1 MSIEMTL
8 PLSDAVNPGQH
19 RLTQIQVINWG
30 TFHGRHTL
38 YVDRAGTLLTGHPG
52 VGKSTLFDGIGH
64 IFYAAPRLN
73 ESAHEASTRKD
84 RRTTYSYMR
93 GRRFKTEEGT
103 LYQRPGASWSAI
115 ALVYEDG
122 LGSNVCIGAIFDL
135 PANGLEGQVGKHYVM
150 GDRVLDTA
158 ALENHGARRFTPSSL
173 QKSLPGFEAFDVHR
187 AFAEKFRRRLGID
200 NDKAF
205 SLLRTLQNGKGLD
218 KGVNQFFRY
227 EVLEIPSTMKAAAGA
242 IEDFSH
248 LRGIHRQLEEA
259 RAQRD
264 ALANVPEQKLRHEEL
279 STELTKLNSLVT
291 TQLPAFGAQLATR
304 ALKTE
309 TEQLTASVHKNSA
322 LIEESTARKAVL
334 ETKVTSLNEQ
344 LEAGGGAG
352 LAILERE
359 AEAARKELA
368 ERESVLRALRSD
380 FEAAGLGF
388 TFTASGLQAMRRQAA
403 VSAENL
409 SSIAKDA
416 RTMEYEAM
424 ANVMNLKDRIAKLKL
439 QIDSYAKRGSNID
452 DRSIAARRAI
462 AAATKLHIEDLPFAG
477 ELIDLAPAHGQWR
490 PAAEK
495 ALRSLATTILVRGED
510 LKSVTHAIDSL
521 SGLGRIRWNDIS
533 KTPREA
539 TAGPGDLVGK
549 LDFKHTDAGSWLR
562 GKITADYPLVCVE
575 TDTGLHIHDK
585 AISLAGTIKTGSGS
599 FERDTRS
606 VAASDYLLGF
616 TNAEKIS
623 ELEAKLASLVE
634 ELARIETV
642 ANDRSAAK
650 DQLAAKLAL
659 LGTLAADERGFAALD
674 ASGALSTLQ
683 DLEARMAEA
692 LSTSGDL
699 SPVRRALEAARAE
712 LEECVGTLAVAR
724 AEATTLAK
732 NLDKASAALRAATV
746 RDSATEEWASDM
758 LAASEQLAPL
768 ITKLEQ
774 GHPVGTSELE
784 AALNA
789 LALALSE
796 SGAELKRETFT
807 LEAALKDTFKAF
819 AREFGNSAA
828 VSFGTG
834 VEAAEHYVAL
844 HQGIIEEGLPQHE
857 EEFREYFSNRS
868 YERFSDLLQLLEEE
882 RRQIAERISPLNQIL
897 ADVQFEHGSK
907 LALEVK
913 TTVPDEARAFR
924 QSLKEAL
931 AGAYSSRGA
940 STTLSESYKAL
951 EYLVD
956 ALDDPSRAAWR
967 DTVLDV
973 RQHVSISCNEHKP
986 NGELETGLE
995 PGTLSGGEGQRF
1007 TSFIMGAALA
1017 YQLGFATAGFTAY
1030 GTVMIDEAFIQANS
1044 EYAAAGINA
1053 LQEFGFQL
1061 LLAAPEDKIDLSKHL
1076 GSVTDI
1082 IKHPGSNVSGFV
1094 ESGRSPA
1101 VATTII
1107 LR

>member
-1 MSIEMTL
+1 M
-8 PLSDAVNPGQH
+8 
-19 RLTQIQVINWG
+19 
-30 TFHGRHTL
+30 
-38 YVDRAGTLLTGHPG
+38 
-52 VGKSTLFDGIGH
+52 
-64 IFYAAPRLN
+64 
-73 ESAHEASTRKD
+73 
-84 RRTTYSYMR
+84 
-93 GRRFKTEEGT
+93 
-103 LYQRPGASWSAI
+103 
-115 ALVYEDG
+115 
-122 LGSNVCIGAIFDL
+122 
-135 PANGLEGQVGKHYVM
+135 
-150 GDRVLDTA
+150 
-158 ALENHGARRFTPSSL
+158 
-173 QKSLPGFEAFDVHR
+173 
-187 AFAEKFRRRLGID
+187 
-200 NDKAF
+200 
-205 SLLRTLQNGKGLD
+205 
-218 KGVNQFFRY
+218 
-227 EVLEIPSTMKAAAGA
+227 
-242 IEDFSH
+242 
-248 LRGIHRQLEEA
+248 
-259 RAQRD
+259 
-264 ALANVPEQKLRHEEL
+264 
-279 STELTKLNSLVT
+279 
-291 TQLPAFGAQLATR
+291 
-304 ALKTE
+304 
-309 TEQLTASVHKNSA
+309 
-322 LIEESTARKAVL
+322 
-334 ETKVTSLNEQ
+334 
-344 LEAGGGAG
+344 
-352 LAILERE
+352 
-359 AEAARKELA
+359 
-368 ERESVLRALRSD
+368 
-380 FEAAGLGF
+380 
-388 TFTASGLQAMRRQAA
+388 
-403 VSAENL
+403 
-409 SSIAKDA
+409 
-416 RTMEYEAM
+416 
-424 ANVMNLKDRIAKLKL
+424 
-439 QIDSYAKRGSNID
+439 
-452 DRSIAARRAI
+452 
-462 AAATKLHIEDLPFAG
+462 
-477 ELIDLAPAHGQWR
+477 
-490 PAAEK
+490 
-495 ALRSLATTILVRGED
+495 
-510 LKSVTHAIDSL
+510 
-521 SGLGRIRWNDIS
+521 
-533 KTPREA
+533 
-539 TAGPGDLVGK
+539 
-549 LDFKHTDAGSWLR
+549 
-562 GKITADYPLVCVE
+562 
-575 TDTGLHIHDK
+575 
-585 AISLAGTIKTGSGS
+585 AGTIKTGAGS

-623 ELEAKLASLVE
+623 ELEAKLASLVQ
-634 ELARIETV
+634 ELARIEDV

-650 DQLAAKLAL
+650 EQLAAKLAL
-659 LGTLAADERGFAALD
+659 LGTLAADERGFASLD
-674 ASGALSTLQ
+674 ASGALATLQ

-699 SPVRRALEAARAE
+699 SPVRRALDAARAE

-724 AEATTLAK
+724 AEASTLAR
-732 NLDKASAALRAATV
+732 NLEKASAALRAAKV

-768 ITKLEQ
+768 ITRLEQ
-774 GHPVGTSELE
+774 RQPVGTSELE

-796 SGAELKRETFT
+796 SGADLKRETYT

-834 VEAAEHYVAL
+834 VEAADHYVAL

-897 ADVQFEHGSK
+897 ADVPFEHGSK

-924 QSLKEAL
+924 QALKDAL
-931 AGAYSSRGA
+931 AGAYSSRGSA
-940 STTLSESYKAL
+940 TLSESYKAL

-956 ALDDPSRAAWR
+956 SLDDPSRAAWR

-973 RQHVSISCNEHKP
+973 RQHVTISCNEHKP

-1101 VATTII
+1101 VATSII